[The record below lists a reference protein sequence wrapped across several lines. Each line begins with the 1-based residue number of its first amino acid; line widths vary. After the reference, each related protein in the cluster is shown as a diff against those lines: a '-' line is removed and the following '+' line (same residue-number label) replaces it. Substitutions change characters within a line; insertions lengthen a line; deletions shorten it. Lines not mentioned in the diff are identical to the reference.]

1 MNHVAEYTT
10 SILIKNN
17 IILLE
22 NKELYKTGITL
33 ILADVINFLIIITI
47 SFISQT
53 LIYGFIYLLLFLTV
67 RVFSG
72 GFHAK
77 TYSVCRMTFV
87 CTYIAVLA
95 VAYFIGD
102 NWILYTIMCDIAA
115 LITMVFFSPV
125 RHPNKELSD
134 KEIKGNKAMSLLTTT
149 VYSIL
154 SVVLVILG
162 RKEGLI
168 IAIVLLAITI
178 LMYIGILT
186 NHMKGGV

>member
-17 IILLE
+17 IILPE

-33 ILADVINFLIIITI
+33 ILADIINFLIIITI

-77 TYSVCRMTFV
+77 TYAVCRMTFV